1 MCQVLAPGSPA
12 GGWPRV
18 VQLEG
23 GWERMP
29 RAQFGEDVVLLIATT
44 SLNPLSRF
52 EILVRPFLWC

>member
-12 GGWPRV
+12 GAWPRM

-52 EILVRPFLWC
+52 EILWC